1 MKILFASF
9 DSFHVQGTVIFEKT
23 LKKTRINENKK
34 TNKKQ

>member
-23 LKKTRINENKK
+23 LNKKRINENKK